1 MHQLKDLEHAARP
14 PRQIWN
20 SNSLLASFH
29 QVSTMYTVPSLKALL
44 FFVPRGFGGAG
55 GAQERDTVP
64 FSWAVRSASIMKLP
78 LVHPTASVVVDVILL
93 AFYAFGANDAQ
104 CF

>member
-20 SNSLLASFH
+20 SNLLLASFH
-29 QVSTMYTVPSLKALL
+29 QVSTMYTVPFLKVLL
-44 FFVPRGFGGAG
+44 FFVPRGSGGAG
-55 GAQERDTVP
+55 RAQERDTVP
-64 FSWAVRSASIMKLP
+64 FSWAVRSASMMKLP
-78 LVHPTASVVVDVILL
+78 LVHPIAFVVVDVILL
-93 AFYAFGANDAQ
+93 ACYAFEANDAR